1 MRASTLVLYNEV
13 EQLQHAVDVAVHRL
27 RKEIQLRRA
36 HLVDRVRN
44 AISQRGK
51 EDTYYWYCTLALDE
65 GRSMAMVSISRR
77 KARKSLTLS
86 QSSIRFRMKPSCGST
101 SSYTSHMRIESTAI
115 SPEMGL
121 FSVPLSFCR

>member
-1 MRASTLVLYNEV
+1 M
-13 EQLQHAVDVAVHRL
+13 
-27 RKEIQLRRA
+27 
-36 HLVDRVRN
+36 
-44 AISQRGK
+44 
-51 EDTYYWYCTLALDE
+51 ALDE

-86 QSSIRFRMKPSCGST
+86 QSSIRFKMKPSCGST
-101 SSYTSHMRIESTAI
+101 SSYTSHTRIESTAI